1 MISTK
6 DMYYRKALPL
16 SYDSRKRDKAT
27 AVKYIVI
34 HNTGNN
40 NDNAKN
46 NVDYFASWNEREA
59 GAHFFV
65 DQNGL
70 IGRSIPM
77 DLSAYAV
84 EGPGKGNLYG
94 VVKNIN
100 SVSIELCD
108 IVKKDP
114 SAKMIKSVVE
124 LIAFIQKY
132 CPNAKT
138 IVRHYDITTKNCP
151 ERMMDCDKWG
161 DFLNKIGYVLIGVKK

>member
-6 DMYYRKALPL
+6 DMYYRKAKAI
-16 SYDSRKRDKAT
+16 SYDVKKRDKAKD
-27 AVKYIVI
+27 VKFLTI

-40 NDNAKN
+40 GDSSKN
-46 NVDYFASWNEREA
+46 NVDYYAYWNEREA
-59 GAHFFV
+59 GAHFYV
-65 DQNGL
+65 DQEGL

-77 DLSAYAV
+77 DLTAWSV
-84 EGPGKGNLYG
+84 GDSGKGNLKGIVTNY
-94 VVKNIN
+94 N
-100 SVSIELCD
+100 SISIELCD

-114 SAKMIKSVVE
+114 SAKMIKSVIE

-151 ERMMDCDKWG
+151 ARMIDNDKWG